1 MNNNYLAHYGVL
13 GMKWGRRKTAPSLST
28 MQRAQK
34 SAENAEAK
42 TKLAKQRLIE
52 QKKINKQANR
62 EWSKA
67 YDKLAAHPIDNL
79 FNTKKGREY
88 SKDLDSKSEALRREH
103 AAYKKAKAGYK
114 SAKKMQATKVK
125 DVVKLYEKE
134 IADGQGFLG
143 NLYGAYTGSNKGTA
157 SLYYEIAKKD
167 PDFRKN

>member
-42 TKLAKQRLIE
+42 TREAKQRLIS
-52 QKKINKQANR
+52 QKKISKQANR
-62 EWSKA
+62 EWSKS

-79 FNTKKGREY
+79 FNTKKGQEY
-88 SKDLDSKSEALRREH
+88 SKNLDAKTEALRREH
-103 AAYKKAKAGYK
+103 AAYKKAKAEYK

-125 DVVKLYEKE
+125 DVKKMYAKE

-143 NLYGAYTGSNKGTA
+143 NLYDAYTGSGKETA
-157 SLYYEIAKKD
+157 SLYYEMAKKD
-167 PDFRKN
+167 PNFRKN